1 MLKNQKNYKKNICL
15 IFDECTSGFREQY
28 GGLYKSYN
36 VIPDIVVYG
45 KALANGYPICAVLGK
60 KKFMKFLSKSFT
72 SSTFWTDR
80 IGYVATIKTLQLMK
94 KIKSW
99 QILKKKGKEIKKI
112 WKKIVRKT

>member
-1 MLKNQKNYKKNICL
+1 MSALLALGK
-15 IFDECTSGFREQY
+15 QY

-45 KALANGYPICAVLGK
+45 KALANGYPICSSRK

-80 IGYVATIKTLQLMK
+80 IGYVAAIKTLQLMK

-99 QILKKKGKEIKKI
+99 QILKKKGKRLKKFG
-112 WKKIVRKT
+112 KDCQKNMN